1 MEIAGKVAVVT
12 GSSSG
17 VGQATAQLLAQLGA
31 SVVVNY
37 FHGADAADEIVA
49 GIRSNGGQ
57 AIAVQADLRENADCQ
72 RLIQSAIDEFGAL
85 QILVNNGAM
94 TYFIPHDDLDAVT
107 DEVWDDVLGANLRG
121 LFNCSRAAAPH
132 MRAAGEGAI
141 VNVSS
146 VAGDGGGGSC
156 IPYAASKAAVNV
168 ITKSLARVPRPRNPH
183 QHHRPR
189 LHRRPLAARR
199 PRRSDLRSRPHPP
212 HRHRPPPRRRHPPTL
227 RRRHPRPNRAKHLR
241 HRPNHHRR
249 RRRHPLN
256 AERNSAPPRIVP
268 SVPYSLVVL
277 SGETVRPH
285 TQRGR
290 KLMGLLGRVPPGSD
304 LHRNAEPSVRIQDF
318 LNRRDQVRVF
328 GGDDAHVEVAIDR
341 ACEEVERQFDIDPF
355 LLKPV
360 RPSLQWSS
368 DHRHTGSPLCSV
380 LA

>member
-37 FHGADAADEIVA
+37 FHGAEAAHQIVA

-72 RLIQSAIDEFGAL
+72 RLIQSAVDEFGAL
-85 QILVNNGAM
+85 HILVNNGAM

-168 ITKSLARVPRPRNPH
+168 ITKSLARVLGPEIRINTIAPGFIEGRWLLSGLGEATYEAG
-183 QHHRPR
+183 RTR
-189 LHRRPLAARR
+189 LTATAPLRGVATPQLCA
-199 PRRSDLRSRPHPP
+199 DAILA
-212 HRHRPPPRRRHPPTL
+212 L
-227 RRRHPRPNRAKHLR
+227 I
-241 HRPNHHRR
+241 
-249 RRRHPLN
+249 
-256 AERNSAPPRIVP
+256 ERNTFVTGQTI
-268 SVPYSLVVL
+268 
-277 SGETVRPH
+277 TV
-285 TQRGR
+285 
-290 KLMGLLGRVPPGSD
+290 D
-304 LHRNAEPSVRIQDF
+304 
-318 LNRRDQVRVF
+318 
-328 GGDDAHVEVAIDR
+328 GGAT
-341 ACEEVERQFDIDPF
+341 
-355 LLKPV
+355 L
-360 RPSLQWSS
+360 
-368 DHRHTGSPLCSV
+368 
-380 LA
+380 